1 MLQGLHTSGLPWE
14 APELTA
20 FNRLPSRSPLLPYSD
35 AESAR
40 RAAVSGPRGRQ
51 LSSNPRCLSLDGRWR
66 FTLAANPEA
75 RPEGFFQPDFA
86 DGGWSELDVP
96 GTWTMQGWDKP
107 HYSNV
112 VMPFSNVPPLA
123 PAAHNPTGLYR
134 VSFELPTAW
143 EGNRTVLQ
151 VGGAESFLEVWC
163 NGKAVGWGKDT
174 RLPSEFDLSPFLK
187 PDTNLLAFSVIRYSD
202 ASYIED
208 QDQWWYGGIY
218 RSVLLYTTGP
228 AWIADLFVRPE
239 LDDALQDGTLRVDVR
254 LGFSFDPGAS
264 RPYAGSG
271 PIDYAGGTVPADDGI
286 GGTVPGAGLPRQSDS
301 QSWQGDWKVRIA
313 LFPPEASTGTNGLPV
328 AQADVLV
335 DGRFRASGWTGRIS
349 VPIVRPEQWN
359 GESPRLYTLVASLV
373 SPAGAELEHVACR
386 VGFRTVE
393 VRDRALLING
403 KPVMIHGVNR
413 HEHDER
419 LGKTLSIESMVQDI
433 ELMKRHNI
441 NAVRNSHYPT
451 DERWYEL
458 CDEYGIYLMDEADI
472 ETHAYYDHLTR
483 DPAWLTAFMDRG
495 KRMVL
500 RDKNHPSVIIWS
512 LGNESGYGPNHDALA
527 AWIRSFD
534 PGRPI
539 HYEGAVRPE
548 YGQPPY
554 TLESLAGGKTATD
567 IVAPMYPPISL
578 LEDWAKTTVDDRPFI
593 MCEYSHA
600 MGNSNGSLADY
611 WKVIEKYHGLQGGFI
626 WDWVDQALVA
636 KNAQGQE
643 YWAYGGDFGDSPS
656 DLDFSCNGLVFPDRS
671 TKPVLAECAKLFQ
684 PLSANCCLPFDG
696 SVTIASHFDFITT
709 QGIGLDWEVLVD
721 GSGVQHGRLDLP
733 AIAPGATATMRLGLD
748 QALLGDCLAAEG
760 EVVLNLDFCLLDDH
774 AWAKA
779 GHRIAWEQCVL
790 KATGDSLLP
799 PPRPDTRRP
808 IAGTTRGAAD
818 GMTKVTGKGTA
829 DGMARGADEDWSLRL
844 GPDGFMD
851 SLTRGGFE
859 YLAAPL
865 LPNFWRA
872 PTQND
877 GLKNF
882 AAQRGIPE
890 FAFYHHEKAML
901 AWLDYGLDDLR
912 FRLVTRQAAKMQ
924 LLGNT
929 AAESGFTVIHEV
941 STAKGNR
948 VGLFHQNWESLPEG
962 PQASFLFDLD
972 PGLPEL
978 PRIGIRL
985 ALVPG
990 FEQVTW
996 YGLGPHECYS
1006 DRKTSARL
1014 GLWESSVDNLG
1025 VPYIL
1030 PQENGNRTGTRALAL
1045 ADSAGKRFAVSGR
1058 AWRADIDS
1066 VGSAKA
1072 GPGFDFT
1079 ASHVGADQL
1088 YAAGHWYDV
1097 QPRPETLLC
1106 LDVAQRG
1113 LGTSACGPDTLE
1125 RYRLRPGKYNLELQI
1140 SF

>member
-40 RAAVSGPRGRQ
+40 LAAAAGPKGRR
-51 LSSNPRCLSLDGRWR
+51 LADNPCCLSLDGRWR
-66 FTLAANPEA
+66 FTLVANPEA
-75 RPEGFFQPDFA
+75 RPDAFFKPGFD
-86 DGGWSELDVP
+86 DGGWSDLQVP

-163 NGKAVGWGKDT
+163 NGKVVGWGKDT
-174 RLPSEFDLSPFLK
+174 RLPSEFDLTPFLK
-187 PDTNLLAFSVIRYSD
+187 PGKNLLAFSVIRYSD

-228 AWIADLFVRPE
+228 AWIADLFVRPD
-239 LDDALQDGTLRVDVR
+239 LDDALQDGTLRVEAR

-271 PIDYAGGTVPADDGI
+271 PIDYAGGTVPAADI
-286 GGTVPGAGLPRQSDS
+286 PGTTETAGNVETAEVAVLAAGLVEPDS
-301 QSWQGDWKVRIA
+301 AALQGDWTVRIS
-313 LFPPEASTGTNGLPV
+313 LFPPVDNVGTSGLPV
-328 AQADVLV
+328 VQADIPV

-349 VPIVRPEQWN
+349 VPIAKPEHWN
-359 GESPRLYTLVASLV
+359 GESPCLYTLVASLV
-373 SPAGAELEHVACR
+373 SPAGAELEHLACR
-386 VGFRTVE
+386 VGFRKVE
-393 VRDRALLING
+393 VRDRALLVNG

-419 LGKTLSIESMVQDI
+419 MGKTLSIGSMVRDI
-433 ELMKRHNI
+433 ELMKQHNI

-483 DPAWLTAFMDRG
+483 DPAWLAAFMDRG

-554 TLESLAGGKTATD
+554 TLESLAGGKAATD

-578 LEDWAKTTVDDRPFI
+578 LEDWAKTTSDNRPFI

-611 WKVIEKYHGLQGGFI
+611 WAVIEKYHGLQGGFI

-671 TKPVLAECAKLFQ
+671 PKPVLAECAKLFQ
-684 PLSANCCLPFDG
+684 PLAANCCLPFDG
-696 SVTIASHFDFITT
+696 SVTITSRYDFITT

-721 GSGVQHGRLDLP
+721 GKRQQHGKMDLP
-733 AIAPGATATMRLGLD
+733 AIEPGGVATISLGLD
-748 QALLGDCLAAEG
+748 KALLAASLATDSDA
-760 EVVLNLDFCLLDDH
+760 VLNLDFCYLENQP
-774 AWAKA
+774 WAGR

-790 KATGDSLLP
+790 RAATADSWLNLPPHARLAGGWSLHFGADGFVDSLSW
-799 PPRPDTRRP
+799 
-808 IAGTTRGAAD
+808 
-818 GMTKVTGKGTA
+818 K
-829 DGMARGADEDWSLRL
+829 
-844 GPDGFMD
+844 
-851 SLTRGGFE
+851 GFE
-859 YLAAPL
+859 YLAEPV
-865 LPNFWRA
+865 LPNLWRA

-901 AWLDYGLDDLR
+901 AWLDYGLDELY
-912 FRLVTRQAAKMQ
+912 FKLVDGKASAGHTLGQASTEA
-924 LLGNT
+924 
-929 AAESGFTVIHEV
+929 GFTVIHEV

-948 VGLFHQNWESLPEG
+948 VGLFRQNWESLPEG

-972 PGLPEL
+972 PGLPDL
-978 PRIGIRL
+978 PRIGICL

-990 FEQVTW
+990 FERVAW

-1014 GLWESSVDNLG
+1014 GQWEALVEELG
-1025 VPYIL
+1025 IPYIL
-1030 PQENGNRTGTRALAL
+1030 PQENGNRTGTRALTL
-1045 ADSAGKRFAVSGR
+1045 SDPTGRGFTVSGR
-1058 AWRADIDS
+1058 AWGGDIQAGK
-1066 VGSAKA
+1066 VGSGGAPSIDGQIYA
-1072 GPGFDFT
+1072 PLGPGFDFT
-1079 ASHVGADQL
+1079 ASHFGAGQM
-1088 YAAGHWYDV
+1088 YAARHWYEV
-1097 QPRPETLLC
+1097 QARPETLLC

-1113 LGTSACGPDTLE
+1113 LGTAACGPDTLE
-1125 RYRLRPGKYNLELQI
+1125 RYRLRPGRYGLELR
-1140 SF
+1140 FGF

>member
-1 MLQGLHTSGLPWE
+1 MIMLHRISQPGQPWE
-14 APELTA
+14 DPELTA
-20 FNRLPSRSPLLPYSD
+20 FNRLPARSPLLPFAD
-35 AESAR
+35 AGSAR
-40 RAAVSGPRGRQ
+40 LAAASGPRGRR
-51 LSSNPRCLSLDGRWR
+51 LSDNPRCLCLDGRWR
-66 FTLAANPEA
+66 FTLAANPA
-75 RPEGFFQPDFA
+75 SRPDGFFQPDF
-86 DGGWSELDVP
+86 DDSGWSDLQVP

-107 HYSNV
+107 HYTNV
-112 VMPFSNVPPLA
+112 VMPFSNVPPSA
-123 PAAHNPTGLYR
+123 PVSHNPTGLYR
-134 VSFELPTAW
+134 VSFDLPASW
-143 EGNRTVLQ
+143 EGNRTVLR
-151 VGGAESFLEVWC
+151 VGGAESFLELWC
-163 NGKAVGWGKDT
+163 NGQAVGWGKDT
-174 RLPSEFDLSPFLK
+174 RLPSEFDLTPFLK
-187 PDTNLLAFSVIRYSD
+187 PGKNLLAFSVIRYSD

-218 RSVLLYTTGP
+218 RTVLLYTTGP
-228 AWIADLFVRPE
+228 AWIADLFARPE
-239 LDDALQDGTLRVDVR
+239 LDDSLQDGTLRVEAR

-271 PIDYAGGTVPADDGI
+271 PVDYAGVSDPA
-286 GGTVPGAGLPRQSDS
+286 AM
-301 QSWQGDWKVRIA
+301 QGDWTVRIS
-313 LFPPEASTGTNGLPV
+313 LFQPESNAGTSGLPV
-328 AQADVLV
+328 AQADIQADILI

-349 VPIVRPEQWN
+349 VPIARPQQWN
-359 GESPRLYTLVASLV
+359 GESPCLYTLVATLV
-373 SPAGAELEHVACR
+373 SPTGAELEHVACR
-386 VGFRTVE
+386 VGFRRVE
-393 VRDRALLING
+393 VRDRALLVNG
-403 KPVMIHGVNR
+403 KRVMIHGVNR

-419 LGKTLSIESMVQDI
+419 LGKSLSLDSMVRDI
-433 ELMKRHNI
+433 ELMKQHNI

-451 DERWYEL
+451 DEGWYEL

-483 DPAWLTAFMDRG
+483 DPRWLGAFMDRG

-527 AWIRSFD
+527 AWMRSYD

-554 TLESLAGGKTATD
+554 TLESLTRGRAASD

-578 LEDWAKTTVDDRPFI
+578 LEDWARTTTDNRPFI

-611 WKVIEKYHGLQGGFI
+611 WAVIEKYPGLQGGFI

-636 KNAQGQE
+636 RNAKGQE

-671 TKPVLAECAKLFQ
+671 PKPVLAECAKLFQ
-684 PLSANCCLPFDG
+684 PLSATWAEPFDG
-696 SVTIASHFDFITT
+696 SVTVISRFDFITT
-709 QGIGLDWEVLVD
+709 EGVRLDWEVLAD
-721 GSGVQHGRLDLP
+721 GCRVQCGQLDLHGQLDLP
-733 AIAPGATATMRLGLD
+733 AIAPGATAVIRLGLD
-748 QALLGDCLAAEG
+748 QALLAGFLAAEG
-760 EVVLNLDFCLLDDH
+760 EVVLNLDFCLMDDQS
-774 AWAKA
+774 WAKA

-790 KATGDSLLP
+790 KATGDSLMP
-799 PPRPDTRRP
+799 SPRLDGRRP
-808 IAGTTRGAAD
+808 FEGTL
-818 GMTKVTGKGTA
+818 KGTA
-829 DGMARGADEDWSLRL
+829 RGIDEDWALRL
-844 GPDGFMD
+844 GPDGFVD

-859 YLAAPL
+859 FLARPV
-865 LPNFWRA
+865 LPNLWRA

-901 AWLDYGLDDLR
+901 AWLDCGLDELR
-912 FRLVTRQAAKMQ
+912 FTLVDGKAAAGLALWQADTEA
-924 LLGNT
+924 
-929 AAESGFTVIHEV
+929 GFTVIHEI

-948 VGLFHQNWESLPEG
+948 VGLFRQNWHSLPEG
-962 PQASFLFDLD
+962 PQARFLFDLD

-978 PRIGIRL
+978 PRIGICL

-990 FEQVTW
+990 FERASW

-1006 DRKTSARL
+1006 DRKTAARL
-1014 GLWESSVDNLG
+1014 GLWESSVNDLG

-1030 PQENGNRTGTRALAL
+1030 PQENGNRTGTRALGL
-1045 ADSAGKRFAVSGR
+1045 ADSAGRCFAV
-1058 AWRADIDS
+1058 A
-1066 VGSAKA
+1066 GSAERLETNTGKA
-1072 GPGFDFT
+1072 GLGEATSIDDPRYAPVGPGFDFT
-1079 ASHVGADQL
+1079 ATHFGADQM
-1088 YAAGHWYDV
+1088 YAARHWYETS
-1097 QPRPETLLC
+1097 PRPETLLC

-1113 LGTSACGPDTLE
+1113 LGTAACGPDTLE
-1125 RYRLRPGKYNLELQI
+1125 RYRLRPGQYALEL
-1140 SF
+1140 SWWF

>member
-1 MLQGLHTSGLPWE
+1 MLQVTTQPGQPWE
-14 APELTA
+14 DPELVA
-20 FNRLPSRSPLLPYSD
+20 FNRLPARSPFLPYPD

-40 RAAVSGPRGRQ
+40 LAAAAGPCGRR
-51 LSSNPRCLSLDGRWR
+51 LSDNPRCLSLDGRWR
-66 FTLAANPEA
+66 FTLAANPA
-75 RPEGFFQPDFA
+75 SRPDGFFFPDF
-86 DGGWSELDVP
+86 DDSGWNGLQVP

-107 HYSNV
+107 HYTNV
-112 VMPFSNVPPLA
+112 VMPYSNVPPSA
-123 PAAHNPTGLYR
+123 PASHNPTGLYR
-134 VSFELPTAW
+134 ISFDLPASW
-143 EGNRTVLQ
+143 EGNRTVLK

-163 NGKAVGWGKDT
+163 NGWSVGWGKDT
-174 RLPSEFDLSPFLK
+174 RLPSEFDLTPFLE
-187 PDTNLLAFSVIRYSD
+187 PGSNLLAFSVIRYSD

-228 AWIADLFVRPE
+228 AWIADLFARPE
-239 LDDALQDGTLRVDVR
+239 LDDALQDGTLRVEAR
-254 LGFSFDPGAS
+254 LGFSFDPGAT

-271 PIDYAGGTVPADDGI
+271 PVDYARGTYCTAEGTVPAAG
-286 GGTVPGAGLPRQSDS
+286 PGSADPAV
-301 QSWQGDWKVRIA
+301 WQGDWTVRIS
-313 LFPPEASTGTNGLPV
+313 LFQPGASSGTGTQPA
-328 AQADVLV
+328 AQADILV
-335 DGRFRASGWTGRIS
+335 DGRYRASGWTGRIS
-349 VPIVRPEQWN
+349 MPIVRPQQWN
-359 GESPRLYTLVASLV
+359 GESPCLYTLVATLV

-386 VGFRTVE
+386 VGFRKIE
-393 VRDRALLING
+393 VRDRALLVNG
-403 KPVMIHGVNR
+403 KRVMIHGVNR

-419 LGKTLSIESMVQDI
+419 LGKTLSLEGMVRDI

-483 DPAWLTAFMDRG
+483 DPRWLAAFMDRG

-527 AWIRSFD
+527 AWMRSFD
-534 PGRPI
+534 PGRPV

-554 TLESLAGGKTATD
+554 TLESLAGGKAATD

-578 LEDWAKTTVDDRPFI
+578 LEDWATTTNDDRPFI

-611 WKVIEKYHGLQGGFI
+611 WAVIEKYPGLQGGFI

-636 KNAQGQE
+636 KNADGQE

-671 TKPVLAECAKLFQ
+671 PKPVLAECAKLFQ
-684 PLSANCCLPFDG
+684 PLSASLSRPFDG
-696 SVTIASHFDFITT
+696 KVIIASRFDFITT
-709 QGIGLDWEVLVD
+709 KGVGLNWELLVD
-721 GSGVQHGRLDLP
+721 GSRVQHGQLALP
-733 AIAPGATATMRLGLD
+733 AIAPGATAVIRLGLD
-748 QALLGDCLAAEG
+748 QAQLGDCLATEG
-760 EVVLNLDFCLLDDH
+760 EVVLNVDFCLLDGQP
-774 AWAKA
+774 WAKA

-790 KATGDSLLP
+790 KAALKELRLPVPLTGWGAGMDEGVQV
-799 PPRPDTRRP
+799 TRTSDAT
-808 IAGTTRGAAD
+808 AGWA
-818 GMTKVTGKGTA
+818 
-829 DGMARGADEDWSLRL
+829 LRL
-844 GPDGFMD
+844 GTDGFVSSMKQGD
-851 SLTRGGFE
+851 ME

-865 LPNFWRA
+865 LPNLWRA

-882 AAQRGIPE
+882 ASQRGIPE

-901 AWLDYGLDDLR
+901 AWLDCGLDELR
-912 FRLVTRQAAKMQ
+912 FKLVDGKAVAGIALGQADAG
-924 LLGNT
+924 L
-929 AAESGFTVIHEV
+929 GFTVIHEV
-941 STAKGNR
+941 STAKGQR
-948 VGLFHQNWESLPEG
+948 VGLFRQDWLGQPEG

-972 PGLPEL
+972 QGLPEL
-978 PRIGIRL
+978 PKVGICL

-990 FEQVTW
+990 FERLAW

-1006 DRKTSARL
+1006 DRKSSARL
-1014 GLWESSVDNLG
+1014 GLWESSVDELG

-1045 ADSAGKRFAVSGR
+1045 TDADGRRFSVSGR
-1058 AWRADIDS
+1058 AWRDDIDIDS
-1066 VGSAKA
+1066 VGSVVT

-1079 ASHVGADQL
+1079 ASHVGANQL
-1088 YAAGHWYDV
+1088 YAARHWYEI
-1097 QPRPETLLC
+1097 QPQPETLLC

-1113 LGTSACGPDTLE
+1113 LGTAACGPDTLE
-1125 RYRLRPGKYNLELQI
+1125 RYRLRPVRYRLELRWW
-1140 SF
+1140 F